1 MKNIHKQVSIVST
14 EPARLFY
21 DKNHG
26 LCEGIQKHY
35 PNVDYYFYHENSF
48 EKKIRNQSI
57 DFEKIDVPKSYH
69 TFDLFELYEDLD
81 EFLKTSQFNICDT
94 LTSTDATTNEYWI
107 KNSIYWFR
115 KSPAILHASKL
126 CKTPLLIFLDA
137 DSDITPIGS
146 GNQDEYTI
154 DEHYVNFAKEHDVLS
169 RHRKPV
175 HTETGHIVFNLEKRG
190 KEFIEAFWDYYISG
204 KVFDEPRWDDCW
216 VFDVVTEKLNLLNGP
231 LSRATGAPFDFESI
245 IDHNKGEFL
254 NVRTSERGGV

>member
-1 MKNIHKQVSIVST
+1 MKLIKSISGIRGIVGETLSTSVVNSFANIFTHIQPRGDILL
-14 EPARLFY
+14 ARDTRYHGEDFY
-21 DKNHG
+21 D
-26 LCEGIQKHY
+26 
-35 PNVDYYFYHENSF
+35 
-48 EKKIRNQSI
+48 
-57 DFEKIDVPKSYH
+57 
-69 TFDLFELYEDLD
+69 
-81 EFLKTSQFNICDT
+81 NICDT

-245 IDHNKGEFL
+245 IF
-254 NVRTSERGGV
+254 